1 MKRKLSKIPTYL
13 GLILFSVA
21 ALIPF
26 QYMLATAM
34 TPQSFSMPYPPILFP
49 KEAYFGNF
57 LEAWNAN
64 HFSSYFLNS
73 LIIAAIA
80 TVIIMLVASAG
91 AYAFARMNFPGR
103 EAVFYLYLFTMMV
116 PTVTNLIPQ
125 FLLMKDLKLVDTYV
139 GLLLIYIGI
148 GVPSNTFFLRNFF
161 LGLPKE
167 LEEAV
172 IIDGGTSRQIY
183 WHIVLPLSKPALG
196 TFAILAYSNVWD
208 EFLIALTLIKTPDK
222 RTLPIALKL
231 FQGQNLN
238 NWGLIFAASLIAV
251 LPILIIYIILQ
262 KKLIRGGAMD
272 GMLKG

>member
-1 MKRKLSKIPTYL
+1 MKKLAKLTTYI
-13 GLILFSVA
+13 GLIVFAVA

-34 TPQSFSMPYPPILFP
+34 TPQSYSMPYPPILFP
-49 KEAYFGNF
+49 QSAYFGNF
-57 LEAWNAN
+57 VEAWNAN
-64 HFSSYFLNS
+64 HFSRYFLNS
-73 LIIAAIA
+73 LLVAAAA
-80 TVIIMLVASAG
+80 TVIIMLVSSAG
-91 AYAFARMNFPGR
+91 AYAFARISFPGR
-103 EAVFYLYLFTMMV
+103 EFVFYLYLFTMMV

-125 FLLMKDLKLVDTYV
+125 FLLMKELKLVDSYL

-161 LGLPKE
+161 LSLPRE
-167 LEEAV
+167 MEEAV
-172 IIDGGTSRQIY
+172 IVDGGNHWQIY
-183 WHIVLPLSKPALG
+183 WRIVLPLSKPALG

-208 EFLIALTLIKTPDK
+208 EFLIALTMIKTPDK

-251 LPILIIYIILQ
+251 LPILLIYIVLQ
-262 KKLIRGGAMD
+262 KKLIHGGAMD
-272 GMLKG
+272 GMVKG